1 MTRIAQRLEVS
12 VRFRT
17 WPVAAIGL
25 GSLLLLIVVS
35 MLTLSRKAQD
45 IYSQLDRLNT
55 YHHNMDAKLRS
66 LRSDVN
72 LSGIFV
78 RDYLLDVAR
87 DHAPEYRDRL
97 AEFRRTNVAT
107 LAELRRLDAAHWERI
122 GNLELQLDG
131 YWQTFEPLFD
141 WTSNEKI
148 FRSASFL
155 RREVVP
161 RREAILDI
169 AQDIEALN
177 NANLESQRAE
187 VARRQE
193 AFGAELRRLLW
204 QTLLLGIVVA
214 LIAVVRLRLLEKR
227 SDDQRAI
234 AEDAER
240 QMRLLSQRLVATQED
255 ERKNLSRELHDHVAQ
270 VLTALRMELGR
281 IERTIPVAS
290 VRADGGGV
298 TECRLL
304 VDQLFRTVRD
314 LALGLRP
321 SMLDDLGLQP
331 ALEWHVRDFTQRYGV
346 DVDLIVSGDLNA
358 LPDRYRTCV
367 YRSIQEALTN
377 CVRHAH
383 AGHIRITVTGSGN
396 QLEVSVIDDGIGFD
410 PARRQGGLGLRG
422 IDERVKELNGVMTVD
437 SPAGAGTALALHLP
451 LPVERTEASLASVA
465 G

>member
-1 MTRIAQRLEVS
+1 M
-12 VRFRT
+12 RFRT

-107 LAELRRLDAAHWERI
+107 VAELRRLDAAHWERI
-122 GNLELQLDG
+122 TNLEAQLDG

-141 WTSNEKI
+141 WTGNEKI

-204 QTLLLGIVVA
+204 QTLLL
-214 LIAVVRLRLLEKR
+214 
-227 SDDQRAI
+227 
-234 AEDAER
+234 
-240 QMRLLSQRLVATQED
+240 
-255 ERKNLSRELHDHVAQ
+255 
-270 VLTALRMELGR
+270 
-281 IERTIPVAS
+281 
-290 VRADGGGV
+290 
-298 TECRLL
+298 
-304 VDQLFRTVRD
+304 
-314 LALGLRP
+314 
-321 SMLDDLGLQP
+321 
-331 ALEWHVRDFTQRYGV
+331 
-346 DVDLIVSGDLNA
+346 
-358 LPDRYRTCV
+358 
-367 YRSIQEALTN
+367 
-377 CVRHAH
+377 
-383 AGHIRITVTGSGN
+383 
-396 QLEVSVIDDGIGFD
+396 
-410 PARRQGGLGLRG
+410 
-422 IDERVKELNGVMTVD
+422 
-437 SPAGAGTALALHLP
+437 
-451 LPVERTEASLASVA
+451 
-465 G
+465 